1 VKRFWRRRGGAELE
15 SRLERRREPARPE
28 FVNQLAGELRST
40 GRRRLAPVRLLLAA
54 ALTLGL
60 LVAVASVGGVASGG
74 VVRDQ
79 VVSAVKSVNKKVTAK
94 RGSSWRYA
102 DDDDDDNGGGGGG
115 GDDDDDDNG
124 GGGGGD
130 DDDDNGDDDDGDDDQ
145 YDDDEEECLE
155 AVHQRKMTVQ
165 ETHRQQHQ
173 QFHRGRHSKAQHRA
187 LHERQKSEMRALQEA
202 RDDCDEIDGDDDHD
216 DDDDDDGGGG
226 GDGDDGD
233 D

>member
-124 GGGGGD
+124 
-130 DDDDNGDDDDGDDDQ
+130 DDDDGDDDQ

-155 AVHQRKMTVQ
+155 AVQQRKRTVQ
-165 ETHRQQHQ
+165 QTHRQQHQ
-173 QFHRGRHSKAQHRA
+173 QFHRGRHSKAQHQA

-202 RDDCDEIDGDDDHD
+202 RDDCDEIDGDDD
-216 DDDDDDGGGG
+216 
-226 GDGDDGD
+226 DDGD